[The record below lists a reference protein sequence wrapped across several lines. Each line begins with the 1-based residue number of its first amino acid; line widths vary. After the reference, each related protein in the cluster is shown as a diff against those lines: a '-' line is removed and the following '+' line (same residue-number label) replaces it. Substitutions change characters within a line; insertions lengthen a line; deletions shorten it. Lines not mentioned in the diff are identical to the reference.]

1 MSKTAVLVDGGF
13 FRRRMKAQYGDHTPE
28 ETADALIAYCR
39 RHLHEHSQTHDL
51 YRIFYYD
58 CPPADN
64 QAFHPLTGK
73 NINLKAQDTYRWMS
87 TFLNLLKRK
96 RKVALRLG
104 ILDTDNTNYTLN
116 YTAVKRLCNG
126 SITVADLTDKDFFLD
141 VSQKGVDMKIGVDIS
156 TLAYN
161 KLVDQIV
168 LIGNDRDYIPALKL
182 ARTAGVD
189 VVLDV
194 LNERLSDGNP
204 LVEHI
209 DGLRSCGDPFRS
221 DPTSCKS
228 K

>member
-1 MSKTAVLVDGGF
+1 MPSKTAILVDGGF
-13 FRRRMKAQYGDHTPE
+13 FRRRVRALYGEHSPE
-28 ETADALIAYCR
+28 ETADALVGYCR
-39 RHLHEHSQTHDL
+39 RHLREHTGMHDL

-64 QAFHPLTGK
+64 QVFHPLTGK
-73 NINLKAQDTYRWMS
+73 NINLKTQDTYKWMHS
-87 TFLNLLKRK
+87 FLNQLKHK

-104 ILDTDNTNYTLN
+104 MLDTDNTVYTLN

-126 SITVADLTDKDFFLD
+126 SVSPAELTDRDFYLT
-141 VSQKGVDMKIGVDIS
+141 VSQKGVDMKIGVDIA

-168 LIGNDRDYIPALKL
+168 LIGNDRDYIPAIKL

-189 VVLDV
+189 VVLDI
-194 LNERLSDGNP
+194 LGEHISDDNP

-209 DGLRSCGDPFRS
+209 DGLRSCGSLF
-221 DPTSCKS
+221 
-228 K
+228 